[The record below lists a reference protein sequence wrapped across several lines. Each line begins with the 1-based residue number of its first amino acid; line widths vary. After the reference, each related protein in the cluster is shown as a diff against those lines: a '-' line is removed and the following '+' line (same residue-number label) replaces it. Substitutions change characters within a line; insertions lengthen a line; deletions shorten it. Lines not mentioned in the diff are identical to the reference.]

1 MVEAV
6 MLWNEPNNMSHWN
19 RDLDPDWNIF
29 SRMVIAASV
38 AIREVNPSVP
48 IVLGGISP
56 IDPNF
61 IRNLREQGVLDAV
74 DIVSVHGF
82 PLDWNHWN
90 INEWPAKIAEIRAE
104 TGLPIWVSEAGASS
118 FGAEEVQLF
127 GMQKTAELLLPIVDR
142 VHWYSLMD
150 LPATWTAT
158 TRHREAEGSS
168 YYRHYYMGL
177 LREDGSPKLAASH
190 FPEGLGVCQWFHY
203 RDPRLQLAV
212 EWLRK
217 LGVKHLRTG
226 LSWADSFRPNA
237 LDWFDHQM
245 EALAEF
251 QLTVTFCYTP
261 PSLGLQPDCASPP
274 REIEPFADFC
284 AAMVRRYGHRATE
297 VTATEAPSPPSRT
310 PELTK
315 VDFVSL

>member
-6 MLWNEPNNMSHWN
+6 MIWNEPNNMSHWN

-29 SRMVIAASV
+29 SQMVIKASK
-38 AIREVNPSVP
+38 AIRNANPEVP

-61 IRNLREQGVLDAV
+61 IRNLGEQGVLDAV
-74 DIVSVHGF
+74 DVVALHGF

-104 TGLPIWVSEAGASS
+104 TRLPIWVSEAGASS

-127 GMQKTAELLLPIVDR
+127 GMQRTAQLLLPIADR

-177 LREDGSPKLAASH
+177 LREDGTPKLAASH
-190 FPEGLGVCQWFHY
+190 FPQGLGICQWFHY
-203 RDPRLQLAV
+203 RDPRLGLAV

-217 LGVKHLRTG
+217 LGVKYLRTG
-226 LSWADSFRPNA
+226 LSWADSFHADGTEWFDKQMSA
-237 LDWFDHQM
+237 LDGFDTT
-245 EALAEF
+245 
-251 QLTVTFCYTP
+251 LTLCFTP
-261 PSLGLQPDCASPP
+261 EHLGLERHYASPP
-274 REIEPFADFC
+274 KHVEDFADF
-284 AAMVRRYGHRATE
+284 ASFAVGRYTTKQETQPTMAGATARAE
-297 VTATEAPSPPSRT
+297 
-310 PELTK
+310 
-315 VDFVSL
+315 